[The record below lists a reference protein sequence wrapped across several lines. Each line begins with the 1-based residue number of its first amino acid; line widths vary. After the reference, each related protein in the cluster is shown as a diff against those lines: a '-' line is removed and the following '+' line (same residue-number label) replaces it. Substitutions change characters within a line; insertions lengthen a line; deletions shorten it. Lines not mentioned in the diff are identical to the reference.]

1 MKNFEYDI
9 TVSSGLDVQPTG
21 LLYKEVRKYKS
32 DVVIHYG
39 QKSARVMSLLALLQL
54 GIKCGDTVKIT
65 IEGEDEAAA
74 AAAIEEFFKVNL

>member
-1 MKNFEYDI
+1 MKNFEYVI
-9 TVSSGLDVQPTG
+9 TVSSGLDAQPTS

>member
-1 MKNFEYDI
+1 MKNFEYVI
-9 TVSSGLDVQPTG
+9 TVSSGLDVQPTC

-39 QKSARVMSLLALLQL
+39 QKSARVVSLLALLQL

>member
-1 MKNFEYDI
+1 MKNFEYVI
-9 TVSSGLDVQPTG
+9 TVSSGLNAQPTN